1 VVARDGA
8 AGKVAHAIERGGDV
22 AHRPGRAAPRRTPWL
37 WVSPQA
43 RRRAGPRAPGQRSRS
58 HKVRATTNK
67 TDPYRPEGGVPAAA
81 GEPRRLIEPV
91 TFVLGVAVSGGWRC
105 RGERARVGRRSGST
119 VAGAGGDG
127 HPTLARVA
135 RRSVR
140 RRRPGRGR
148 GGRGR
153 GRVQPGPSTRRRRRR
168 PGMTTPS
175 LAIAHHHTLGVFPPR
190 LRRARSW
197 LNSAVAVTG
206 HRENGPQHAPA
217 A

>member
-1 VVARDGA
+1 MSRTGRVEQRPVGRRGCGSAPKPGA
-8 AGKVAHAIERGGDV
+8 GPV
-22 AHRPGRAAPRRTPWL
+22 P
-37 WVSPQA
+37 A
-43 RRRAGPRAPGQRSRS
+43 RRASGAGATRSEQLRTRPTPTGQ
-58 HKVRATTNK
+58 K
-67 TDPYRPEGGVPAAA
+67 EGVPAAA
-81 GEPRRLIEPV
+81 GEPRRLIEQV

-127 HPTLARVA
+127 HPTPARVA